1 MIDGLDTER
10 IKIREIVSGLGF
22 LEGPMEIPGGDVLVT
37 DIGSGA
43 IHRISP
49 ATGVVSDF
57 AHVPGS
63 PSALAAGPDGSIYVP
78 AGPGLAL
85 AKSDDGGNIPAP
97 AGTVAK
103 NAATAGI
110 YKIAA
115 TGEVSLFVSEVNG
128 NALVSPND
136 LVFDNTGGFYFT
148 DHGHAEGRVAALGG
162 LYYVDASGET
172 RELIHDARVSYPLT
186 SPNGVG
192 LSPDGSRLYVAETAS
207 GRLWEWEVTGPGEL
221 AAPPGAEPGVG
232 ARLVSGQ
239 RGFYLLDSLAVDERG
254 LVIIGTLRRGCLTVL
269 DPATGNEEIIEFP
282 TFDSRITNACF
293 GGPDNSTLYVT
304 AAGRGALWELTWPWP
319 GARLSYSL
327 PSAA

>member
-1 MIDGLDTER
+1 MIKDFDADL
-10 IKIREIVSGLGF
+10 IKTHEIVSGLGF

-37 DIGSGA
+37 DIGSGS

-49 ATGVVSDF
+49 LNGSVTDF

-78 AGPGLAL
+78 SGPGLAIM
-85 AKSDDGGNIPAP
+85 KSEEGGNIPAP
-97 AGTVAK
+97 SGTPAT

-110 YKIAA
+110 YRIAPSGDV
-115 TGEVSLFVSEVNG
+115 TLLVSEVDG
-128 NALVSPND
+128 HPLVSPND
-136 LVFDNTGGFYFT
+136 LVFDTSGGFYFT
-148 DHGHAEGRVAALGG
+148 DHGHAEGRHAALGG
-162 LYYVDASGET
+162 LYYVDAAGNP

-192 LSPDGSRLYVAETAS
+192 LSPDGSRLYVAETAT
-207 GRLWEWEVTGPGEL
+207 GRLWEWAVTGPGEL

-239 RGFYLLDSLAVDERG
+239 RGFYLLDSLAVDGRG

-269 DPATGNEEIIEFP
+269 DPRSGKESIIEFP

-293 GGPDNSTLYVT
+293 GGPDFSTLYVT
-304 AAGRGALWELTWPWP
+304 AAGRGALWELSWPWP
-319 GARLSYSL
+319 GAPLSFSL
-327 PSAA
+327 PNGI